1 MNTKIFGFTYDD
13 LRIHIG
19 ILCQQIPDHRKC
31 LIMLISNG
39 HEDFIVRV
47 FLSESGFEILV

>member
-1 MNTKIFGFTYDD
+1 
-13 LRIHIG
+13 
-19 ILCQQIPDHRKC
+19 